1 MSEGAP
7 PIDAALGAGEDSD
20 ALLAQRWQG
29 GDLRSGESLIRRH
42 APRLHAFLASRALNA
57 HEAED
62 LAQEVFV
69 GVAKRIALYRTEQPF
84 VAWLYGIA
92 RHKVADA
99 WRAHRPTEV
108 FEPRHEEADLRTP
121 SSLHESAE
129 SAATAWK
136 EVFAR
141 LPESQATALWLRVQ
155 EDLPLES
162 IAAALEVTVGNAKV
176 LLFRA
181 RQTLIRT
188 WKPSLVS

>member
-1 MSEGAP
+1 MSGGSDQPGAV
-7 PIDAALGAGEDSD
+7 AAGEESD

-69 GVAKRIALYRTEQPF
+69 AVARRIALYQPGQPF
-84 VAWLYGIA
+84 LAWLYGIA
-92 RHKVADA
+92 RNKIADA
-99 WRAHRPTEV
+99 WRAHRPSEV
-108 FEPRHEEADLRTP
+108 FEERHEGADFRTP
-121 SSLHESAE
+121 ASLHESAE
-129 SAATAWK
+129 SAAAAWR

-141 LPESQATALWLRVQ
+141 LPETQASALWLRVQ
-155 EDLPLES
+155 EDLSLDA
-162 IAAALEVTVGNAKV
+162 IASTLEVSVANAKV

-181 RQTLIRT
+181 RQTLSRT
-188 WKPSLVS
+188 WKPSLIS